1 MQARSRFVLGA
12 AAALLAAAALFGC
25 DKNDAPAPVAAPGA
39 TPRAALPAEVTQAN
53 STDPRW
59 VRDPRPDAKAALVLV
74 HGLFG
79 DTLGTW
85 TKPGRKPLYDYVLA
99 HDAIGKAVDV
109 FAFGFTSNLVGP
121 GSLDIREAAN
131 KLDQSLQFHG
141 VYKYKQVVF
150 VAHSMGG
157 LVVLKHLLASPELL
171 PRVPLVVLYAT
182 PQEGAQIANLG
193 KYLSANPAVAQMASA
208 TTNAHLQQLDDDWKA
223 LPRKP
228 VVICG
233 YEKLPAY
240 GLAVVVPWDSAT
252 RFCKERAP
260 AMEGTDHFSIVKPDR
275 PEHPAVVLLVNA
287 LNKYLLPTLDARID
301 LPDFV
306 VKGSE
311 HVFRLAGDRGDARIV
326 NASAAR
332 VRYTIGALDDPGLY
346 ITPDDTP
353 RDLDAQA
360 VARLRVILTM
370 RAEQERYRFRIETDV
385 PSHTVVTVEA
395 PDVASLRA
403 AHAKQRDKALS
414 AIGDYLD
421 NPVVA
426 SDLARLPAGGS
437 EASEAIAKAAADA
450 LWKDEA
456 SLSPGGKWLLTA
468 DVLSSMWPDVGAVAL
483 RQSEQVAPQLAT
495 SRVAQKLAGDIAR
508 QSGQTKVFTHA
519 PTPAPAPPVTA
530 KPSPDARPSMTE
542 RRIPMAPS
550 PTERVLR
557 EIFRPASTE
566 TDLKTARKMQQIP
579 QLRSY
584 GLALEGDAQ
593 FARGNYLEA
602 RTAYT
607 QAAVLKSTPKLT
619 ERVRALD
626 ATYRPGSNADVR
638 RPAAPSLQLRDMN
651 KKPGPGVPG

>member
-1 MQARSRFVLGA
+1 MQPRPNLAFMA
-12 AAALLAAAALFGC
+12 AAAVLAAAVLLAC
-25 DKNDAPAPVAAPGA
+25 SRNDAPAPAAASSVPAPAAAPA
-39 TPRAALPAEVTQAN
+39 QALQAN
-53 STDPRW
+53 TTDPRW
-59 VRDPRPDAKAALVLV
+59 VREPRADAKAALVLV

-85 TKPGRKPLYDYVLA
+85 TVPGNKALYDYALA
-99 HDAIGKAVDV
+99 HEAIGKAVDV
-109 FAFGFTSNLVGP
+109 FAFGFTSNVVGP

-131 KLDQSLQFHG
+131 KLEQSLQFHG
-141 VYKYKQVVF
+141 VYRYKQIVF

-193 KYLSANPAVAQMASA
+193 QHLSANPAVAQMARA

-233 YEKLPAY
+233 YEKLPAF
-240 GLAVVVPWDSAT
+240 GAVVVVPWDSAT
-252 RFCKERAP
+252 RFCRERAP

-275 PEHPAVVLLVNA
+275 PGHPAVVLLVNA
-287 LNKYLLPTLDARID
+287 LNKYLLPTLNARIE

-306 VKGSE
+306 VKGDE

-353 RDLDAQA
+353 RELDAQG

-370 RAEQERYRFRIETDV
+370 RAEQERYRFRIETDL
-385 PSHTVVTVEA
+385 PSVTVVTVEA
-395 PDVASLRA
+395 PDLASLRA
-403 AHAKQRDKALS
+403 ARTRQREKALT

-421 NPVVA
+421 SPVVT

-450 LWKDEA
+450 LWKEEA
-456 SLSPGGKWLLTA
+456 SLSPAARWLLTA
-468 DVLSSMWPDVGAVAL
+468 DVLTSMWPEVGAVAL
-483 RQSEQVAPQLAT
+483 RRSEQVAPQLAR
-495 SRVAQKLAGDIAR
+495 SPVAQKVAGDIAR
-508 QSGQTKVFTHA
+508 QSGKPKVFTHA
-519 PTPAPAPPVTA
+519 PTPPFTTRPPAARPPVLDRPAPTY
-530 KPSPDARPSMTE
+530 
-542 RRIPMAPS
+542 S
-550 PTERVLR
+550 PTDRVLR
-557 EIFRPASTE
+557 EISRPASAD
-566 TDLKTARKMQQIP
+566 TDLKTARKMQEIP

-593 FARGNYLEA
+593 FARGKYADA
-602 RTAYT
+602 RAAYT
-607 QAAVLKSTPKLT
+607 QAAVLKSSPKLT
-619 ERVRALD
+619 ERMRVLD
-626 ATYRPGSNADVR
+626 ATHRSGSDADAR
-638 RPAAPSLQLRDMN
+638 RPAAPSLQLRDVN
-651 KKPGPGVPG
+651 RKPVTGVPG